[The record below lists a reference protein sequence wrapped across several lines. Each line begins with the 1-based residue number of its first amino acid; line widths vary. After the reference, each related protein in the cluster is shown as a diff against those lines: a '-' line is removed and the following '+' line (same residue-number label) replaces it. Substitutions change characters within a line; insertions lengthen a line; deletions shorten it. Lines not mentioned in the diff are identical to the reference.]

1 MLAINRCTNR
11 KANVARSDRLFEII
25 QLLRRRKRV
34 VTAQWMAEQLE
45 VTPRT
50 IYRDIAALQAMRVP
64 IEGEV
69 GVGYMMRNGFDLPP
83 LMFDAEEVEAISV
96 GLALLSRTGDRGLVK
111 AATRVARKIAEVVP
125 QHAARQLAGS
135 QSQVSSYGIRLPNAI
150 DMPRL
155 RLAIRENAKIR
166 IAYTNSKGVDSLR
179 TLLPIVI
186 FYYVEV
192 ALLVAWCEL
201 RSDFRQ
207 FRIDRIGSVEYLADS
222 FSGVADALREK
233 WFKSLAIPPSDTI

>member
-1 MLAINRCTNR
+1 M
-11 KANVARSDRLFEII
+11 ARSDRLFEII

-34 VTAQWMAEQLE
+34 VTAQWIAEQLE

-69 GVGYMMRNGFDLPP
+69 GVGYLMRDGFDLPP

-96 GLALLSRTGDRGLVK
+96 GLALLNRTGDRGLVK
-111 AATRVARKIAEVVP
+111 AATRVARKIADVVP
-125 QHAARQLAGS
+125 HQVARQLGGF
-135 QSQVSSYGIRLPNAI
+135 QSQVSTYGIKLPSAI
-150 DMPRL
+150 EMPRL
-155 RLAIRENAKIR
+155 RQAIRENTKIR
-166 IAYTNSKGVDSLR
+166 IAYTNSKGVESLR
-179 TLLPIVI
+179 TLMPIVI

-201 RSDFRQ
+201 RNDFRQ
-207 FRIDRIGSVEYLADS
+207 FRIDRIGSIQYLEDT
-222 FSGVADALREK
+222 FLNVADELRNRWLEI
-233 WFKSLAIPPSDTI
+233 FSYRFN

>member
-1 MLAINRCTNR
+1 M
-11 KANVARSDRLFEII
+11 ARSDRLFEII

-69 GVGYMMRNGFDLPP
+69 GVGYMMRSGFDLPP

-135 QSQVSSYGIRLPNAI
+135 QSQVSSYGIRLPHTI

-155 RLAIRENAKIR
+155 RQAIRENTKIR
-166 IAYTNSKGVDSLR
+166 IAYRNSKGVSSLR
-179 TLLPIVI
+179 TLMPIVI

-207 FRIDRIGSVEYLADS
+207 FRIDRIGSVEYLNDS
-222 FSGVADALREK
+222 FSGIAVALREK
-233 WFKSLAIPPSDTI
+233 WFKSLAVPPSDTI

>member
-1 MLAINRCTNR
+1 M
-11 KANVARSDRLFEII
+11 ARSDRLFEII

-34 VTAQWMAEQLE
+34 VTAQWIAEQLE

-69 GVGYMMRNGFDLPP
+69 GVGYLMRDGFDLPP

-111 AATRVARKIAEVVP
+111 AATRVARKIADVVP
-125 QHAARQLAGS
+125 QQVARQLGVS
-135 QSQVSSYGIRLPNAI
+135 QSQVSTYGIKLPSAI
-150 DMPRL
+150 EMPRL
-155 RLAIRENAKIR
+155 RQAIRENTKIR
-166 IAYTNSKGVDSLR
+166 IAYKNSNGVDSVR
-179 TLLPIVI
+179 TLKPIVI

-207 FRIDRIGSVEYLADS
+207 FRIDRIGSIQYLEDT
-222 FSGVADALREK
+222 FLNVADELRNRWLE
-233 WFKSLAIPPSDTI
+233 SLAIVSTEQI